1 MSNKSSLVP
10 FLTGDEDQ
18 NLHVKMVKN
27 SGKPGL
33 NCTEKLSIIIIV
45 NIIQWVCI
53 AHFGISKH
61 LSVVLTFFALYL
73 DAGANALLLADTV
86 SSLLIA

>member
-10 FLTGDEDQ
+10 FLTSDEDQ

-33 NCTEKLSIIIIV
+33 NCTEKVLQKGHATISETKARVATCMHGVTV
-45 NIIQWVCI
+45 NLCN
-53 AHFGISKH
+53 HNP
-61 LSVVLTFFALYL
+61 
-73 DAGANALLLADTV
+73 DLLLI
-86 SSLLIA
+86 LIHVAS

>member
-10 FLTGDEDQ
+10 FLTGDDDQ

-33 NCTEKLSIIIIV
+33 NCTEYFTMYKKHNNIMIDNIHSGESI
-45 NIIQWVCI
+45 
-53 AHFGISKH
+53 
-61 LSVVLTFFALYL
+61 
-73 DAGANALLLADTV
+73 
-86 SSLLIA
+86 SS

>member
-33 NCTEKLSIIIIV
+33 NCTEV
-45 NIIQWVCI
+45 NHETIPTPQ
-53 AHFGISKH
+53 AHQEGFQ
-61 LSVVLTFFALYL
+61 
-73 DAGANALLLADTV
+73 
-86 SSLLIA
+86 SLGVG

>member
-18 NLHVKMVKN
+18 NLHVKIVKN

-33 NCTEKLSIIIIV
+33 NCTEMTAGGAEL
-45 NIIQWVCI
+45 Q
-53 AHFGISKH
+53 
-61 LSVVLTFFALYL
+61 SVECCT
-73 DAGANALLLADTV
+73 
-86 SSLLIA
+86 

>member
-18 NLHVKMVKN
+18 NLHVKIVKN

-33 NCTEKLSIIIIV
+33 NCTENSSA
-45 NIIQWVCI
+45 CDRPYF
-53 AHFGISKH
+53 HFKFVI
-61 LSVVLTFFALYL
+61 LSVMNFCSLTCNSHGTGPGFM
-73 DAGANALLLADTV
+73 LLA
-86 SSLLIA
+86 IE

>member
-18 NLHVKMVKN
+18 NLHVKIVKN

-33 NCTEKLSIIIIV
+33 NCTENTPECSYKCTIMIYEPVKYLHGL
-45 NIIQWVCI
+45 IQKRS
-53 AHFGISKH
+53 AEMGTS
-61 LSVVLTFFALYL
+61 
-73 DAGANALLLADTV
+73 LLLRNQHGYIQQLWGNSYT
-86 SSLLIA
+86 